1 MDRSEKI
8 KGMLTLLELND
19 DQFGYEM
26 TSLAVKINNFL
37 DDRSRLL
44 SGQWLSVIYKSLTE
58 ENDSESSE
66 ILAKVPV
73 EIKKLENVEIPANVP
88 DVIENHETVET
99 FAKAPIEIEKPETV
113 ETDAEETTEIEDI
126 DIFETISPSFDESPF
141 ALV

>member
-58 ENDSESSE
+58 ENDSESGE
-66 ILAKVPV
+66 TYAK
-73 EIKKLENVEIPANVP
+73 IPAEIYNYA
-88 DVIENHETVET
+88 NVET
-99 FAKAPIEIEKPETV
+99 FTKTPVEVEKLETV
-113 ETDAEETTEIEDI
+113 ETDAEEAIESEEINIYESI
-126 DIFETISPSFDESPF
+126 CPSFDESHF

>member
-58 ENDSESSE
+58 ENDSESGE
-66 ILAKVPV
+66 IYAK
-73 EIKKLENVEIPANVP
+73 IPAEIYNYA
-88 DVIENHETVET
+88 TVET
-99 FAKAPIEIEKPETV
+99 FPKTPVEIEKLETV
-113 ETDAEETTEIEDI
+113 ETDAEEAIEPE
-126 DIFETISPSFDESPF
+126 ETDVFASISPSFDESPF

>member
-19 DQFGYEM
+19 DQFSYEM

-58 ENDSESSE
+58 ENDSESGE
-66 ILAKVPV
+66 TYAK
-73 EIKKLENVEIPANVP
+73 IPAEIYNYA
-88 DVIENHETVET
+88 NVET
-99 FAKAPIEIEKPETV
+99 FAKTPIEIEKLETV
-113 ETDAEETTEIEDI
+113 ETDAEEAIEPE
-126 DIFETISPSFDESPF
+126 ETDVFASISPSFDESPF

>member
-44 SGQWLSVIYKSLTE
+44 SGQWLSVIYQSLTE
-58 ENDSESSE
+58 ENDSES
-66 ILAKVPV
+66 V
-73 EIKKLENVEIPANVP
+73 ETYTKIPAEIYNYA
-88 DVIENHETVET
+88 TVET
-99 FAKAPIEIEKPETV
+99 FAKTPVEIEKLETV
-113 ETDAEETTEIEDI
+113 ETDTEETIEIEDI
-126 DIFETISPSFDESPF
+126 DLLESIIPSFDDSPF